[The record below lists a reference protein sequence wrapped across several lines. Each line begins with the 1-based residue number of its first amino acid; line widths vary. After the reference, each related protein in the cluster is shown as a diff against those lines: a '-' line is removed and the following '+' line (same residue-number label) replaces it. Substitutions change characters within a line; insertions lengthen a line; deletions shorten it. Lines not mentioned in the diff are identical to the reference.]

1 MEITTFL
8 LNIVQTIIS
17 IISWPFKKIQNIMEI
32 KNIKITQEAKHLQD
46 VKGMDVNLR
55 NGEKI
60 LMKNVSIEQKA
71 ETLLNTTGM
80 KVDIVGKQEAELENI
95 DIQSPI

>member
-1 MEITTFL
+1 
-8 LNIVQTIIS
+8 
-17 IISWPFKKIQNIMEI
+17 MEI

-95 DIQSPI
+95 DIQSPIGSVKISKGVTLNKQIN